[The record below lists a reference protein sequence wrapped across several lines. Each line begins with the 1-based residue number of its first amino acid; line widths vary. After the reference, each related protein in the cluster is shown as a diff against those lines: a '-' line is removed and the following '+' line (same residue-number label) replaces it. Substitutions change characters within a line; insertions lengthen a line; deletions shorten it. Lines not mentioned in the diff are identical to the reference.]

1 MNIRYGCSNMDKKKE
16 ATVENSIVGSLYD
29 LYYLPNIIR
38 LINQK
43 GRNEQGMW
51 HA

>member
-1 MNIRYGCSNMDKKKE
+1 MDKKRAAGE
-16 ATVENSIVGSLYD
+16 DCIVGNLYD

-43 GRNEQGMW
+43 GRNEQGM
-51 HA
+51 

>member
-1 MNIRYGCSNMDKKKE
+1 MDKKRAAAE
-16 ATVENSIVGSLYD
+16 DCIVGSLYD
-29 LYYLPNIIR
+29 LYYLPNIIT

-43 GRNEQGMW
+43 GRNEQRMW